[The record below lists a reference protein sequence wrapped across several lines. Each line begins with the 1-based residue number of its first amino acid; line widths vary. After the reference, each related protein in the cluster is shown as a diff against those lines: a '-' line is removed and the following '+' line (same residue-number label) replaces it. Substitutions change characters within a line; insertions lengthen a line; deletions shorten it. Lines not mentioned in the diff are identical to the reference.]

1 MRRAASPRGRG
12 ASEGPPDVGGEAPA
26 LRLVLTVLL
35 VLITAGLFTPG
46 LEGTFVYDDRELAQR
61 APATQSV
68 EDALSGWMDP
78 YWEFGAKDSETQ
90 RGLWRPL
97 TSLAL
102 AVGRAVGGGR
112 PLGYHIVSLLLH
124 IGAVWAA
131 FRLAALL
138 LRPRLHSGVRAECV
152 AAFVALLF
160 AVHPAQVEAVSWIS
174 AVNDPLWGFLGLLTL
189 VCYELSYRRRALL
202 GAVFVLFALALQ
214 AKEQAVVVLPLAL
227 LLDLAARRR
236 PGWTRFAAVVA
247 PVVVWYVARTIVFGS
262 ADAGIFR
269 QHGDFGLTMAREITF
284 RIELAGGFVIQTFW
298 PVEPAVFR
306 PVTPVPPE
314 GSTSV
319 LVSGIALVVALA
331 AAGLSWW
338 ADRRT
343 TAFGLLMLLIVVA
356 PVLVAPASAGLYP
369 LSDRYLY
376 LGVFGAALF
385 LAAWLAQ
392 MNTLLP
398 LVTFGML
405 APGALLAITYNSQS
419 RFSDELAFWHT
430 AVEQAPNSP
439 NVRWGAG
446 RAYLDAFERT
456 NDQNMLWTS
465 YLHYLHSLK
474 AVTIYG
480 DGSFVDDTSLPMRER
495 AARLEQ
501 LILSTPAEERRLDT
515 SVFASLDDRLQATLG
530 QIAINLRIGEL
541 STKADLDYPLDLA
554 KGAKQIWPDEPS
566 LDAMLAEI
574 HVARGEYSEAK
585 EALGQ
590 AIRTAPGSAAAY
602 VMLGDVLGREGDWN
616 GARAALQRAAELEP
630 ANDDLR
636 LEFAF
641 AALESGQL
649 DLAATAL
656 DVVLERTGRGN
667 VRALVL
673 RAGVENE
680 RDRPSDA
687 LRWLDEAIAIDPE
700 NGYAHKERGRTFAKL
715 GDTDRTIQSFAKACE
730 VLPEDFESH
739 YNFAA
744 LMLGQAPGDGAT
756 ESDLAS
762 WERVVSDAL
771 VRAYV
776 LSPST
781 GDEQLLLQQR
791 IEPFLRGSPDRAFQ
805 LAMVLVKQNREV
817 LSLYW
822 LQRAI
827 EWRDRWPP
835 ADRDDNLVLAF
846 VTAGQLYLVAGQ
858 PDEALESFRNGVLT
872 DPNHFSARFELGEL
886 LYARGALREAKPHLE
901 KALELFSEAGIAPE
915 MQSAVRGTIERRLEL
930 IEAADAE
937 GQDGEGSD

>member
-1 MRRAASPRGRG
+1 M
-12 ASEGPPDVGGEAPA
+12 
-26 LRLVLTVLL
+26 
-35 VLITAGLFTPG
+35 LITAGLFTPG
-46 LEGTFVYDDRELAQR
+46 LEGSFVYDDRELVQR

-68 EDALSGWMDP
+68 GDALESWMDP
-78 YWEFGAKDSETQ
+78 YWEFGAKDSATQ

-97 TSLAL
+97 TSFAL

-112 PLGYHIVSLLLH
+112 PLGYHLVSLLLH
-124 IGAVWAA
+124 LAAVWAA
-131 FRLAALL
+131 FRLAAIL
-138 LRPRLHSGVRAECV
+138 LRPRLHSAVRTEC
-152 AAFVALLF
+152 AAGFVALLF

-174 AVNDPLWGFLGLLTL
+174 AVNDPLWGFLALLTL
-189 VCYELSYRRRALL
+189 VCYELSYRKRAFIPA
-202 GAVFVLFALALQ
+202 AVILFALALQ

-227 LLDLAARRR
+227 LLDLASRRR
-236 PGWTRFAAVVA
+236 PGWARFAAMVA
-247 PVVVWYVARTIVFGS
+247 PVVAWYVARTIVFDS

-269 QHGDFGLTMAREITF
+269 KHGDFGLTAMREITL
-284 RIELAGGFVIQTFW
+284 RVELAGGFLIQTFW

-306 PVTPVPPE
+306 PVHPVPPE
-314 GSTSV
+314 GSTAV
-319 LVSGIALVVALA
+319 LVGGIALAAALA
-331 AAGLSWW
+331 TAGLSWW
-338 ADRRT
+338 ADRRM
-343 TAFGLLMLLIVVA
+343 TAFGLLMLLLVVA

-376 LGVFGAALF
+376 LGIFGAGLF
-385 LAAWLAQ
+385 LTAWLGQAAT
-392 MNTLLP
+392 MLP
-398 LVTFGML
+398 LLTFGML
-405 APGALLAITYNSQS
+405 APGALLAITYNAQS
-419 RFSDELAFWHT
+419 RFSDELAFWYA

-480 DGSFVDDTSLPMRER
+480 DGSFVDDTSLSMRDR

-501 LILSTPAEERRLDT
+501 LILATPPEERRLDP
-515 SVFASLDDRLQATLG
+515 SVFASMDDRLQATLG
-530 QIAINLRIGEL
+530 QIAINLRISEL

-554 KGAKQIWPDEPS
+554 KGAREIWPEEPA
-566 LDAMLAEI
+566 LDTMLAEI
-574 HVARGEYSEAK
+574 HVARGEYAEAK

-590 AIRTAPGSAAAY
+590 AIRRAPGGAAAY
-602 VMLGDVLGREGDWN
+602 VMLADILGREGDWN
-616 GARAALQRAAELEP
+616 GARGALQRAVELEP

-636 LEFAF
+636 LELAF

-649 DLAATAL
+649 DVAVAEL
-656 DVVLERTGRGN
+656 DVVLGRTNRRN

-673 RAGVENE
+673 RAGVENM

-687 LRWLDEAIAIDPE
+687 LRFLDEAIALDAE

-715 GDTDRTIQSFAKACE
+715 GDVDSTIASFAKACE
-730 VLPEDFESH
+730 SLPDDFESH
-739 YNFAA
+739 YNLAA

-756 ESDLAS
+756 EADLAA

-776 LSPST
+776 LSPKT
-781 GDEQLLLQQR
+781 GEEQLLLQQR

-805 LAMVLVKQNREV
+805 LAMVLVKQDREV

-835 ADRDDNLVLAF
+835 ADRAENLVEAF
-846 VTAGQLYLVAGQ
+846 VTAGRLYLVAGQ
-858 PDEALESFRNGVLT
+858 PDAALDSFRNGVLT
-872 DPNHFSARFELGEL
+872 NPNHFGARFELGEL
-886 LYARGALREAKPHLE
+886 LYVQGALQEAKPHLE

-915 MQSAVRGTIERRLEL
+915 MQGAVRGTIERRLER
-930 IEAADAE
+930 IESEGATAPSGAAE
-937 GQDGEGSD
+937 GEGGH